1 MCIAAFI
8 WQAHPLYPLLL
19 LQNRDEYYNR
29 PTKALAWWDVDG
41 CEILG
46 GRDEVAGGTWLAC
59 SRQGRVAF
67 LTNVLELHHLSGAK
81 TRGDLPLLFL
91 KSTKSPMEFADQL
104 LTNADQYNGFNLIVA
119 DIATKSMVYISNRPK
134 GEPIHIQQVS
144 PGLHVLSNAKLDSP
158 WPKVPYTI
166 ISFTQKNTQVQGI
179 LPLLLPVFTLQALR
193 LRKSVR
199 QMLNKYGKNE
209 VNVKEM
215 IEKLMKDK
223 VKADKSKLPGICAL
237 DMEFNLSSIFV
248 EMDTPQGICGTRSTA
263 ALTIRASG
271 EVSFCDKYLEKGAWF
286 EKTINYHIQ
295 NETSDFSE
303 VI

>member
-91 KSTKSPMEFADQL
+91 KNTKSPMEFADQL
-104 LTNADQYNGFNLIVA
+104 LTNAHQYNGFNLIVA

-158 WPKVPYTI
+158 IPK
-166 ISFTQKNTQVQGI
+166 
-179 LPLLLPVFTLQALR
+179 ALR
-193 LRKSVR
+193 LRKSIR
-199 QMLNKYGKNE
+199 QMMNKYGKNE

-248 EMDTPQGICGTRSTA
+248 EMDTPQGLCGTRSTA

-271 EVSFCDKYLEKGAWF
+271 EVSFCDKYLEKGVWF
-286 EKTINYHIQ
+286 EKTINYYIQ
-295 NETSDFSE
+295 NETRDFSE
-303 VI
+303 VKLSML

>member
-19 LQNRDEYYNR
+19 LQNRDEYHNR

-67 LTNVLELHHLSGAK
+67 LTNVLELHPRPDAKTRGDPRPDAK

-91 KSTKSPMEFADQL
+91 ESTKSPMEFAEQL
-104 LTNADQYNGFNLIVA
+104 ATDAHQYNGFNLIVA
-119 DIATKSMVYISNRPK
+119 DIPSKSMVYISNRPK
-134 GEPIHIQQVS
+134 GEPINIQQVS

-158 WPKVPYTI
+158 WHK
-166 ISFTQKNTQVQGI
+166 
-179 LPLLLPVFTLQALR
+179 AWR
-193 LRKSVR
+193 LGKGFK
-199 QMLNKYGKNE
+199 QMLNRYGKNE

-215 IEKLMKDK
+215 VEKLMKDK
-223 VKADKSKLPGICAL
+223 VKADKSKLPGICDL

-248 EMDTPQGICGTRSTA
+248 EMDTPLGLYGTRSTA
-263 ALTIRASG
+263 AITVGAGG
-271 EVSFCDKYLEKGAWF
+271 EISFYDEYLEKGVWF
-286 EKTINYHIQ
+286 ERTVNYHIQ
-295 NETSDFSE
+295 KLK
-303 VI
+303 

>member
-19 LQNRDEYYNR
+19 LQNRDEYHNR

-59 SRQGRVAF
+59 SRQGSVAF
-67 LTNVLELHHLSGAK
+67 LTNVLELHPRPDAK

-91 KSTKSPMEFADQL
+91 ESTKSPMEFAEQL
-104 LTNADQYNGFNLIVA
+104 ATDAHQFNGFNLIVA
-119 DIATKSMVYISNRPK
+119 AIPSKSMVYISNRPK
-134 GEPIHIQQVS
+134 GEPIDIQQVS

-158 WPKVPYTI
+158 WHKA
-166 ISFTQKNTQVQGI
+166 Q
-179 LPLLLPVFTLQALR
+179 R
-193 LRKSVR
+193 LGKGFK
-199 QMLNKYGKNE
+199 QMLNRYGKNE

-215 IEKLMKDK
+215 VEKLMKDK

-248 EMDTPQGICGTRSTA
+248 EMDTPLGLYGTRSTA
-263 ALTIRASG
+263 AMTVGAGG
-271 EVSFCDKYLEKGAWF
+271 EVSFYDKYLEKGVWF
-286 EKTINYHIQ
+286 ERTVNYHIQ
-295 NETSDFSE
+295 KLK
-303 VI
+303 